1 MDVCVSLE
9 FLRSRVP
16 ADLLE
21 DLALLLGFCF
31 DCGGSLRVVDG
42 EVFCER
48 CGRVWGV
55 ENVDWSVPFP
65 EDESGVDVH
74 FEGHWQPGSSLAFL
88 KGIGDPALDNCRG
101 RGLMRVLAK
110 APSGGEDLGI
120 RARMIKLIAQAED
133 PPQLRRILSRIS
145 QLLDKLG
152 FRGSHELANY
162 TGNLARKIVAF
173 ALIAHIQVSIRMAD
187 AIVKHALQKLQLKTN
202 IDDQTLDA
210 KDEDLKFVQWFEE
223 SIQKFNLKEA
233 YSRRP
238 NQP

>member
-1 MDVCVSLE
+1 VSLE

-16 ADLLE
+16 ADLLD

-42 EVFCER
+42 EVVCVR

-133 PPQLRRILSRIS
+133 PPQLRRILARVS

-173 ALIAHIQVSIRMAD
+173 ALIAHIQVSTRMAD
-187 AIVKHALQKLQLKTN
+187 AIVKHALQRLQLKPD
-202 IDDQTLDA
+202 IDGQTLNA
-210 KDEDLKFVQWFEE
+210 RDEDLKFVEWFEE
-223 SIQKFNLKEA
+223 SIQKFNFKEA
-233 YSRRP
+233 YGKKP